1 MYKEYF
7 GFKNQ
12 PFCKDISTEDLF
24 HYEGFGR
31 YESSMDLLKKHGGIG
46 VLWGGAGSGKSA
58 ALRWLDSQLNE
69 NLYRFCYLP
78 YPPNS
83 TTELYRSIAVALDL
97 QPAYRRMDIYRQ
109 IQEHIAQ
116 MVQDR
121 KITPVIALDECQMYS
136 HQVLE
141 AVRLFLNFE
150 FDSRDY
156 VILLLC
162 GQTEF
167 RKRLRYAVY
176 EPLVQRVTTQHQ
188 FTGLT
193 AGEIKPYLTHRLAVA
208 GVAHPLFEPAA
219 AEFIYQVTKGVF
231 RKIDLLCVQS
241 LQRAAEEKMKTVDQ
255 PTVEQALK
263 QNFWA

>member
-12 PFCKDISTEDLF
+12 PFSKEISHDDLF
-24 HYEGFGR
+24 HYEGFSR
-31 YESSMDLLKKHGGIG
+31 YENSMDLLKKHGGIG
-46 VLWGGAGSGKSA
+46 VLWGASGSGKSA
-58 ALRWLDSQLNE
+58 ALRWLNSQLND

-78 YPPNS
+78 YPPN
-83 TTELYRSIAVALDL
+83 TTAELYRSIAVALDL
-97 QPAYRRMDIYRQ
+97 QPHYRQMDIYRQ
-109 IQEHIAQ
+109 IQEHIAG
-116 MVQDR
+116 MVQDK
-121 KITPVIALDECQMYS
+121 KITPVIALDECQMYP
-136 HQVLE
+136 HQVLQ

-188 FTGLT
+188 FAGLT
-193 AGEIKPYLTHRLAVA
+193 AEEIESYLTHRLAVA
-208 GVAHPLFEPAA
+208 GVQHPLFEPPA
-219 AEFIYQVTKGVF
+219 AEFIYQVTKGIF

-241 LQRAAEEKMKTVDQ
+241 LQLAAEAKQKTVDQ
-255 PTVEQALK
+255 PTVDQALQ

>member
-7 GFKNQ
+7 GFKSQ
-12 PFCKDISTEDLF
+12 PFGKDISTADLF
-24 HYEGFGR
+24 HYEGFER

-58 ALRWLDSQLNE
+58 ALRWLASQLNE

-78 YPPNS
+78 YPPN
-83 TTELYRSIAVALDL
+83 TITELYRSIAVALDI
-97 QPAYRRMDIYRQ
+97 QPVYRRMDIYRQ
-109 IQEHIAQ
+109 IQEQIAV
-116 MVQDR
+116 MVQDK

-193 AGEIKPYLTHRLAVA
+193 AGEIEPYLTHRLAVA

-219 AEFIYQVTKGVF
+219 VEFIYQVTKGIF

-241 LQRAAEEKMKTVDQ
+241 LQRAAEEKLKTVDQ